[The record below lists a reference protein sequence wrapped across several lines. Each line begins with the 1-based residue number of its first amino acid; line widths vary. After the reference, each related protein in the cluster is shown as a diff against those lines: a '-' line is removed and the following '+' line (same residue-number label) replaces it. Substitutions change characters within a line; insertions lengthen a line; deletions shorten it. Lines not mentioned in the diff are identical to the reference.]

1 MDWSRIRVVYGSTAI
16 SEAPSDPFFDKL
28 ARKGEGTI
36 QVGLLFFRPHR
47 KPDQLWER
55 LFLIGLLLRDQYH
68 RGKGCQSSQNAIKRR
83 FN

>member
-36 QVGLLFFRPHR
+36 QVGLLFSGRR
-47 KPDQLWER
+47 
-55 LFLIGLLLRDQYH
+55 LLLDSFLRH
-68 RGKGCQSSQNAIKRR
+68 SRARGDRHGV
-83 FN
+83 

>member
-47 KPDQLWER
+47 KPDQ
-55 LFLIGLLLRDQYH
+55 
-68 RGKGCQSSQNAIKRR
+68 
-83 FN
+83 